1 MYTTLSSL
9 TVAWT
14 ALVTAEYEG
23 NFMSSSDT
31 RRILAMNCRVAGFIT
46 VYIAQGVWQ
55 IVRTKAVVSAFVFEI
70 SQYTLMLE
78 KPE

>member
-1 MYTTLSSL
+1 
-9 TVAWT
+9 
-14 ALVTAEYEG
+14 
-23 NFMSSSDT
+23 MSSSDT